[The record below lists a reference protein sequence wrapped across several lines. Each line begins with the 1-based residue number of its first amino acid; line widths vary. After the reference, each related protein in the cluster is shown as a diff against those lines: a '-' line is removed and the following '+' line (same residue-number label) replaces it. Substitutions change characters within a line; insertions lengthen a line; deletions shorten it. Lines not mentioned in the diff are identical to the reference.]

1 MELSKWQQAQKQKAG
16 YADGKNHKNNYH
28 KSRKGYIGAPYNFVP
43 FYENPYQYPEKKLTA
58 HNAAAEDLFT
68 GEITYEV
75 TAQTPVM
82 IDDGTQHFYK
92 DAKGRYAIPGS
103 TMRGLIRNNVQVLGL
118 CGYEDDIDD

>member
-16 YADGKNHKNNYH
+16 YADGKNHKNNYQ

-68 GEITYEV
+68 GEIT
-75 TAQTPVM
+75 
-82 IDDGTQHFYK
+82 
-92 DAKGRYAIPGS
+92 
-103 TMRGLIRNNVQVLGL
+103 
-118 CGYEDDIDD
+118 